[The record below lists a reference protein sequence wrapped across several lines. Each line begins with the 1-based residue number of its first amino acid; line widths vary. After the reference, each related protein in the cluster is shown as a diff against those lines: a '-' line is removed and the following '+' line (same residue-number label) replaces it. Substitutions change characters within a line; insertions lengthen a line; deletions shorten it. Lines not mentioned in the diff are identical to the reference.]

1 MRVVRRCGYDGAIC
15 EKYPV
20 KLDDKGYIQKEE
32 IKCTLNECE
41 HCYFMGKPWVR
52 TEIIRD

>member
-1 MRVVRRCGYDGAIC
+1 MRVVHKCGYDGAIC

-32 IKCTLNECE
+32 IKCTLRECD
-41 HCYFMGKPWVR
+41 HCYFMGEPWVK
-52 TEIIRD
+52 TEIIAD